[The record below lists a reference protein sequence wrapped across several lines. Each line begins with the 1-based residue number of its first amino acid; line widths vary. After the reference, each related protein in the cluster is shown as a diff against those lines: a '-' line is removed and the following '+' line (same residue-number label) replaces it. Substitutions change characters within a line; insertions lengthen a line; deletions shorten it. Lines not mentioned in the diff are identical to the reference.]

1 MMRLVPERG
10 SLRLLWSRGRRGR
23 VPNDPVEIDPDGTLH
38 SGTPQATTID
48 VMRLLE
54 RELELAAVRA
64 FVRRGGV
71 LVVEGRAGMGK
82 TAILDATCIAA
93 QKGGR
98 LVLRARGSDL
108 EGDFAFGIAR
118 QLLER
123 GCTETTYDERA
134 ALFSGSAGAAR
145 ALVMRRGSGR
155 AEEDTSFA
163 IVHGLYWLVVNLAT
177 RRPILLAVDD
187 AHWGDDASLRWL
199 AYLAARLDG
208 IKASLVVSLRPHEP
222 RSQDRPLLAVR
233 AAASATV
240 RPGLLSEQAVTAIAH
255 KMLGIAVEDDLCVS
269 IHRATGG
276 NPFYVLE
283 LVRGLKRADH
293 PRGARVIEDAVS
305 RGDLDGVALQL
316 GARLRNLSPHALR
329 LAQAIAILGDG
340 CELRHAATISQT
352 QIAHA
357 LSLATELVR
366 LDVLGEDRPPRFIHP
381 IVQHAVLQ
389 TLSSAEHDA
398 AHRAA
403 ASVLYA
409 EHLPPGRIAAHVKR
423 LRAVG
428 DPWAVE
434 RLCEGARAALE
445 NGAPAAAADLLE
457 RALAEPPPAEVRVE
471 VLRAA
476 ARAQLQAGR
485 AFACQRLEE
494 AVAITEGRQQAELAS
509 ELAQTYATLFRWVD
523 AVHVLERALDLLG
536 KTHRSLAAHLQSQLV
551 AAGLQDARV
560 AARALQAMEH
570 MSPRRLSGSS
580 AAGRAV
586 AQGMVA
592 IFTGQPA
599 DAAARPLER
608 ALTSMG
614 APIQNWDALAAL
626 WWCLLT
632 AERFDTVA
640 HAIESVRE
648 RADCSGSSRGLVAV
662 YSTLGL
668 LNFRLGALPE
678 ADAAA
683 RIALQVVQEGDFAPG
698 LAFAATVLADVAVA
712 SGQFD
717 EAQALLDLLPHGSL
731 PPGVGTVLIP
741 AGRGRLRLAQGR
753 ADEAL
758 AEFEACMA
766 LWRPDVWGMEMRD
779 VGYVHARSGAAQ
791 ALLALGD
798 TRRAR
803 ELAEAELADV
813 RRFGGRR
820 ALGVALRVSGLARGG
835 MEGLGALEGSVAVLS
850 ESPAAL
856 ERARSLVELGSVLR
870 RAGRRR
876 DARKALSQGLDLAAR
891 CGARPLIAYAR
902 EELRIAGARP
912 RRDWTRGVE
921 ALTASEL
928 RIVRLAREGRSNRQI
943 AQDLYLSIKTVE
955 GHLARAYGKLDI
967 TTRSELERALEPE
980 KARVPTL

>member
-1 MMRLVPERG
+1 
-10 SLRLLWSRGRRGR
+10 LLAVAFLHGQ
-23 VPNDPVEIDPDGTLH
+23 DPDRTLQ
-38 SGTPQATTID
+38 SGALQATIAD
-48 VMRLLE
+48 IMRLLE
-54 RELELAAVRA
+54 RELELATVRA

-93 QKGGR
+93 QREGR

-108 EGDFAFGIAR
+108 ETDFAFGIAR

-123 GCTETTYDERA
+123 WCTETTYDERA

-145 ALVMRRGSGR
+145 ALIMRHGSGR
-155 AEEDTSFA
+155 EEADTSFA
-163 IVHGLYWLVVNLAT
+163 VVHGLYWLVLNLAT

-208 IKASLVVSLRPHEP
+208 VEASLVVSLRPHEP
-222 RSQDRPLLAVR
+222 RSQGRPLLAVR
-233 AAASATV
+233 AVASATA
-240 RPGLLSEQAVTAIAH
+240 RPGLLSEQAVTAIVH
-255 KMLGIAVEDDLCVS
+255 KMLGVAVEGDLCAS

-293 PRGARVIEDAVS
+293 PRGARVIEDAVG

-340 CELRHAATISQT
+340 CELRHAAAISQM

-357 LSLATELVR
+357 SSLATELVR

-409 EHLPPGRIAAHVKR
+409 ERLPPGRIAAHVKR

-434 RLCEGARAALE
+434 RLREGAREALE

-523 AVHVLERALDLLG
+523 AVHVLERALDSLG
-536 KTHRSLAAHLQSQLV
+536 KTHQSLAAHLQSQLV

-560 AARALQAMEH
+560 AARALQAMKY
-570 MSPRRLSGSS
+570 MSGRRLSGSS
-580 AAGRAV
+580 ATGLAV

-592 IFTGQPA
+592 IFTGEPA
-599 DAAARPLER
+599 DAAARLLGR
-608 ALTSMG
+608 ALTSIG
-614 APIQNWDALAAL
+614 APIENWDTLAAL
-626 WWCLLT
+626 WWGLLT

-640 HAIESVRE
+640 HAIESARE
-648 RADCSGSSRGLVAV
+648 QANRSGSSRGLVAV

-698 LAFAATVLADVAVA
+698 LAFVATVLADIAVA
-712 SGQFD
+712 SGQLD

-741 AGRGRLRLAQGR
+741 AGRGRLLLAQGR

-766 LWRPDVWGMEMRD
+766 LWRPDVWGIEMRD
-779 VGYVHARSGAAQ
+779 VGYVHVRSGAAQ
-791 ALLALGD
+791 ALLALED

-835 MEGLGALEGSVAVLS
+835 REGLAALEESVAVLS

-856 ERARSLVELGSVLR
+856 ERARSLVELGVVQR

-902 EELRIAGARP
+902 EELRVAGARP

-967 TTRSELERALEPE
+967 TTRSELERVLEPE
-980 KARVPTL
+980 KSRVPTL

>member
-1 MMRLVPERG
+1 MP
-10 SLRLLWSRGRRGR
+10 
-23 VPNDPVEIDPDGTLH
+23 
-38 SGTPQATTID
+38 

-54 RELELAAVRA
+54 RELELATVRA

-82 TAILDATCIAA
+82 TAVLDATCIAA
-93 QKGGR
+93 KRVGR

-108 EGDFAFGIAR
+108 ESDFAFGIAR

-123 GCTETTYDERA
+123 WCADTSSDARA
-134 ALFSGSAGAAR
+134 VLFSGPAGAAK
-145 ALVMRRGSGR
+145 ALILPREAGWK
-155 AEEDTSFA
+155 EEDTSFA
-163 IVHGLYWLVVNLAT
+163 LVHGLYWFVVNLAT

-208 IKASLVVSLRPHEP
+208 IEASLVVSLRPHEP
-222 RSQDRPLLAVR
+222 RSQGRPLQAVR
-233 AAASATV
+233 AAANATV
-240 RPGLLSEQAVTAIAH
+240 RPGLLSEQAVAAIAQ
-255 KMLGIAVEDDLCVS
+255 KMLGIAVEGEVCAS

-283 LVRGLKRADH
+283 LVRGLKRSDH
-293 PRGARVIEDAVS
+293 PTGERVIEDAVS

-316 GARLRNLSPHALR
+316 GARLRNLNPQALR

-340 CELRHAATISQT
+340 CELRHAAAISQT
-352 QIAHA
+352 QIVDAV
-357 LSLATELVR
+357 SLATELVR

-381 IVQHAVLQ
+381 IVQYAVLQ
-389 TLSSAEHDA
+389 TLSSAEHNA

-403 ASVLYA
+403 AGVLYA
-409 EHLPPGRIAAHVKR
+409 DRLAPGRIAAHVKR
-423 LRAVG
+423 LRPVG

-445 NGAPAAAADLLE
+445 SGAPATAADLLE
-457 RALAEPPPAEVRVE
+457 RAVAEPPSAEVRVE

-476 ARAQLQAGR
+476 ARAELLAGR
-485 AFACQRLEE
+485 ALACQRLEE
-494 AVAITEGRQQAELAS
+494 AIRSTEGRLQAEIAS
-509 ELAQTYATLFRWVD
+509 ELAHTYAMLFRWAD
-523 AVHVLERALDLLG
+523 AVEVLERTLSSLG
-536 KTHRSLAAHLQSQLV
+536 KTHQSLAAHLQSQLI

-560 AARALQAMEH
+560 APPALQAMKR
-570 MSPRRLSGSS
+570 MSRWQLSGSP
-580 AAGRAV
+580 AASLALSK
-586 AQGMVA
+586 GMVA
-592 IFTGQPA
+592 ILTGQPA
-599 DAAARPLER
+599 DEAARPLER

-614 APIQNWDALAAL
+614 TPPNENWDMLAAL

-632 AERFDTVA
+632 AERFDVVA
-640 HAIESVRE
+640 DAVELARE
-648 RADCSGSSRGLVAV
+648 RADRSGSSRGLVAV

-678 ADAAA
+678 ADTAA

-712 SGQFD
+712 SGQLD
-717 EAQALLDLLPHGSL
+717 EAQALLDLLPQGSL

-766 LWRPDVWGMEMRD
+766 IWRPDVWGMEMRD

-820 ALGVALRVSGLARGG
+820 ALGVALRVSGLVRGG
-835 MEGLGALEGSVAVLS
+835 TEGLAALEESVTVLS

-856 ERARSLVELGSVLR
+856 ERARSLVELGGVLR

-876 DARKALSQGLDLAAR
+876 DARQALSQGLDLAAR

-902 EELRIAGARP
+902 EELRVAGARP
-912 RRDWTRGVE
+912 RRDWTSGVE

-955 GHLARAYGKLDI
+955 GHLARAYSKLDI
-967 TTRSELERALEPE
+967 TTRSELDRVFESE

>member
-1 MMRLVPERG
+1 LKYG
-10 SLRLLWSRGRRGR
+10 AL
-23 VPNDPVEIDPDGTLH
+23 
-38 SGTPQATTID
+38 QATIAD
-48 VMRLLE
+48 MMRLLE
-54 RELELAAVRA
+54 RELELATVRT

-93 QKGGR
+93 HREGR

-108 EGDFAFGIAR
+108 ESDFAFGIAR

-123 GCTETTYDERA
+123 WCTETTSDEIA
-134 ALFSGSAGAAR
+134 ALFSGSASAAR
-145 ALVMRRGSGR
+145 ALVLRGDSGR
-155 AEEDTSFA
+155 QEQDTSFA
-163 IVHGLYWLVVNLAT
+163 VVHGLYWLVVNLAT
-177 RRPILLAVDD
+177 RQPISLIVDD

-208 IKASLVVSLRPHEP
+208 IEASLVVSLRPHEP
-222 RSQDRPLLAVR
+222 RSQGRPLLAVR
-233 AAASATV
+233 AAAGATL
-240 RPGLLSEQAVTAIAH
+240 RPGLLSEQAVAAIAH
-255 KMLGIAVEDDLCVS
+255 KMLGLAVEGDMCAS

-293 PRGARVIEDAVS
+293 PRGARVIEDAVG
-305 RGDLDGVALQL
+305 RGDLAGVALQL
-316 GARLRNLSPHALR
+316 GARLRSLSPHALR

-340 CELRHAATISQT
+340 CELRHAAAISQA

-357 LSLATELVR
+357 ISLATELVR
-366 LDVLGEDRPPRFIHP
+366 LDVLGEDRPPRFVHP

-389 TLSSAEHDA
+389 TLSSAEHDG

-403 ASVLYA
+403 AGVLYA
-409 EHLPPGRIAAHVKR
+409 EGQPPGRIAAHVKR

-428 DPWAVE
+428 DAWAVE
-434 RLCEGARAALE
+434 RLCEGAREALE

-457 RALAEPPPAEVRVE
+457 RALAEPPSAEVRVE

-485 AFACQRLEE
+485 ASACQRLEE
-494 AVAITEGRQQAELAS
+494 AVAITEGRLRAEVAS

-523 AVHVLERALDLLG
+523 AVRVLEQALDSLG
-536 KTHRSLAAHLQSQLV
+536 KTHRSLVAHLQGQLV
-551 AAGLQDARV
+551 VAGLQDARV
-560 AARALQAMEH
+560 APRALQTMKRMFRH
-570 MSPRRLSGSS
+570 RLSGSP
-580 AAGRAV
+580 AASLAV
-586 AQGMVA
+586 AQGMLA
-592 IFTGQPA
+592 IFNGQPA
-599 DAAARPLER
+599 DEAAGPLER
-608 ALTSMG
+608 ALISMG
-614 APIQNWDALAAL
+614 PTENWDMLAAL

-632 AERFDTVA
+632 AERFDAVA
-640 HAIESVRE
+640 HAIESVRG
-648 RADCSGSSRGLVAV
+648 RHDCSGSSRGLVAV

-668 LNFRLGALPE
+668 LNFRLGALPD

-683 RIALQVVQEGDFAPG
+683 RIALQVVQEGDFSAG

-712 SGQFD
+712 SGQLD
-717 EAQALLDLLPHGSL
+717 EAQALLDLLPQGSL

-798 TRRAR
+798 MHRAR

-835 MEGLGALEGSVAVLS
+835 AEGLAALEESVAVLS

-856 ERARSLVELGSVLR
+856 ECARSLVELGAVLR
-870 RAGRRR
+870 RVGRRR
-876 DARKALSQGLDLAAR
+876 DARKVLSQGLDLAAR
-891 CGARPLIAYAR
+891 CGARPLIVYAR
-902 EELRIAGARP
+902 EELRVAGARP

-967 TTRSELERALEPE
+967 TTRSELERVLEPE

>member
-1 MMRLVPERG
+1 LFVGTFAQPAAEAVWG
-10 SLRLLWSRGRRGR
+10 IS
-23 VPNDPVEIDPDGTLH
+23 DPFRTLQ
-38 SGTPQATTID
+38 SGGLQATIAD

-54 RELELAAVRA
+54 RELELATVRA

-71 LVVEGRAGMGK
+71 LVIEGRAGMGK

-93 QKGGR
+93 QRDGR

-108 EGDFAFGIAR
+108 ESDFAFGIAR

-123 GCTETTYDERA
+123 WCTETTYDERA
-134 ALFSGSAGAAR
+134 VLFSGSAGAAK
-145 ALVMRRGSGR
+145 ALIVRDDSAR
-155 AEEDTSFA
+155 EDEDTSFA
-163 IVHGLYWLVVNLAT
+163 VVHGLYWLVANLAT
-177 RRPILLAVDD
+177 RRPILLAIDD

-208 IKASLVVSLRPHEP
+208 IEASLVVSLRPHEP
-222 RSQDRPLLAVR
+222 RSQGRPLLAVR
-233 AAASATV
+233 AAARATV
-240 RPGLLSEQAVTAIAH
+240 RPALLSEQAVAAIARRA
-255 KMLGIAVEDDLCVS
+255 LGVAAEGDVCAS

-283 LVRGLKRADH
+283 LVRGLKRAEH
-293 PRGARVIEDAVS
+293 PRGMRVIEDAVS
-305 RGDLDGVALQL
+305 RGDLDGVARQL
-316 GARLRNLSPHALR
+316 GARLHNLSPHALR

-340 CELRHAATISQT
+340 CELRHAAAISQT
-352 QIAHA
+352 QIAPA
-357 LSLATELVR
+357 ISLATELVR

-381 IVQHAVLQ
+381 IVQYAVLQ

-403 ASVLYA
+403 AIVLYT
-409 EHLPPGRIAAHVKR
+409 ERLPAGRIAAHVKR
-423 LRAVG
+423 LRPVG
-428 DPWAVE
+428 DPWAVQ
-434 RLCEGARAALE
+434 RLCEGARVALE

-457 RALAEPPPAEVRVE
+457 RALSEPPSAEVRVE

-476 ARAQLQAGR
+476 ARAELLAGR
-485 AFACQRLEE
+485 ASACQRLEE
-494 AVAITEGRQQAELAS
+494 AVGITEGRRQAELAS
-509 ELAQTYATLFRWVD
+509 ELAQTYATLFRWAD
-523 AVHVLERALDLLG
+523 AVEVLERTLGSLG
-536 KTHRSLAAHLQSQLV
+536 KTYRSLAAHLQSQLV
-551 AAGLQDARV
+551 VAGLQDARV
-560 AARALQAMEH
+560 AARASQAMKR
-570 MSPRRLSGSS
+570 MSRRRLFGSP
-580 AAGRAV
+580 AASLAL

-592 IFTGQPA
+592 ILTGRPA
-599 DAAARPLER
+599 DEAARPLER

-614 APIQNWDALAAL
+614 ASIENWDMLAAL

-632 AERFDTVA
+632 AERFDAVA
-640 HAIESVRE
+640 DAVESARE
-648 RADCSGSSRGLVAV
+648 RANCSHSSRGLVAV
-662 YSTLGL
+662 YSTIGL

-683 RIALQVVQEGDFAPG
+683 RIALQVAQEGDFAPG

-712 SGQFD
+712 TGQLD
-717 EAQALLDLLPHGSL
+717 EAQALLDLLPQGSL
-731 PPGVGTVLIP
+731 PPGVATVLIP

-766 LWRPDVWGMEMRD
+766 LWRPDVWGMEMHD

-835 MEGLGALEGSVAVLS
+835 TQGLAALEESVAMLS

-856 ERARSLVELGSVLR
+856 ERARSLVELGGLLR

-876 DARKALSQGLDLAAR
+876 DARNALSQGLDLAAR
-891 CGARPLIAYAR
+891 CGARPLITYAR
-902 EELRIAGARP
+902 EELRVAGARP
-912 RRDWTRGVE
+912 RRDWTSGVE

-928 RIVRLAREGRSNRQI
+928 RIVQLAREGRSNRQI

-967 TTRSELERALEPE
+967 TTRTELERVLEPE
-980 KARVPTL
+980 KARVSTL

>member
-1 MMRLVPERG
+1 
-10 SLRLLWSRGRRGR
+10 
-23 VPNDPVEIDPDGTLH
+23 
-38 SGTPQATTID
+38 
-48 VMRLLE
+48 MRLLE
-54 RELELAAVRA
+54 RELELATVRA

-93 QKGGR
+93 QRVGR

-108 EGDFAFGIAR
+108 ESDFAFGIAR

-123 GCTETTYDERA
+123 WCTDTSSDERA
-134 ALFSGSAGAAR
+134 ALFAGSAGAAR
-145 ALVMRRGSGR
+145 ALVMPRDSGR
-155 AEEDTSFA
+155 KEEDTSFA
-163 IVHGLYWLVVNLAT
+163 LVHGLYWLVVNLAT

-208 IKASLVVSLRPHEP
+208 IEASLVVSLRPHEP
-222 RSQDRPLLAVR
+222 RSQGRPLQAVR

-240 RPGLLSEQAVTAIAH
+240 RPDLLSEQAVAAIAH
-255 KMLGIAVEDDLCVS
+255 KTLGIAVEGDVCAS

-293 PRGARVIEDAVS
+293 PMGERVIEDAVS

-340 CELRHAATISQT
+340 CELRHAAVISQT
-352 QIAHA
+352 QIADA
-357 LSLATELVR
+357 VSLATELVR

-381 IVQHAVLQ
+381 IVQYAVLQ
-389 TLSSAEHDA
+389 TLSSAEHNA

-403 ASVLYA
+403 AGVLYA
-409 EHLPPGRIAAHVKR
+409 ERLPPGRIAAHVKR

-445 NGAPAAAADLLE
+445 NGAPATAADLLE

-471 VLRAA
+471 VLRSA
-476 ARAQLQAGR
+476 ARAELLAGR

-494 AVAITEGRQQAELAS
+494 AVRSTKGRLKAELAS
-509 ELAQTYATLFRWVD
+509 ELAQTYATLFRWAD
-523 AVHVLERALDLLG
+523 AVEVLERTLGSLG
-536 KTHRSLAAHLQSQLV
+536 KTHRSFAAHLQSQLV

-560 AARALQAMEH
+560 AARALQAMKR
-570 MSPRRLSGSS
+570 MSRRRLSGSP
-580 AAGRAV
+580 AASLAL

-599 DAAARPLER
+599 DEAARPLER

-614 APIQNWDALAAL
+614 PPNENWDTLAAL

-632 AERFDTVA
+632 AERFDVVA
-640 HAIESVRE
+640 DAVESARE
-648 RADCSGSSRGLVAV
+648 RADRSGSSRGLVAV

-678 ADAAA
+678 ADTAA

-712 SGQFD
+712 SGQLD
-717 EAQALLDLLPHGSL
+717 EAQALLDLLPQGSL

-766 LWRPDVWGMEMRD
+766 IWRPDVWGMEMRD
-779 VGYVHARSGAAQ
+779 VGYVHARSGAAE

-835 MEGLGALEGSVAVLS
+835 TDGLSALEESVAVLS

-856 ERARSLVELGSVLR
+856 ERARSLVELGGVLR

-876 DARKALSQGLDLAAR
+876 DARQALSQGLDLAAR

-902 EELRIAGARP
+902 EELRVAGARP
-912 RRDWTRGVE
+912 RRDWTSGVE

-967 TTRSELERALEPE
+967 TTRSELDRVFESE